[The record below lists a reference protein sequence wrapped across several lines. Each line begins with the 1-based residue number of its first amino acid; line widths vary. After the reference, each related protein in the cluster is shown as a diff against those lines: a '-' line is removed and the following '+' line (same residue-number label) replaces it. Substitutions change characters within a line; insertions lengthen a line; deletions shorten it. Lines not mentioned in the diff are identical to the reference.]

1 MNTHSRPTRT
11 RHHAAIRAAATA
23 IASLLAVP
31 ALSAESYTVDP
42 RHTFPT
48 FEVMHLGYSTQ
59 RGKFTKTSGKIEL
72 DRAAKRGAVD
82 IVIDAAS
89 ISTGEPKLA
98 DHLRSEDFFHV
109 TQHPTISFR
118 STRLHFDG
126 DQLASVDGNLTLRGV
141 TQPVSLTVE
150 HFHCAPHPML
160 KREVCGADATAVIK
174 RSDFGVKYAIPAVAD
189 DVKLVLSIEAIRD

>member
-1 MNTHSRPTRT
+1 MNTHSTPIRT
-11 RHHAAIRAAATA
+11 HHRAAIRAAATA

-31 ALSAESYTVDP
+31 ALGAESYTVDP

-59 RGKFTKTSGKIEL
+59 RGKFTRTSGKIEL

-109 TQHPTISFR
+109 AQHPTISFK

-126 DQLASVDGNLTLRGV
+126 DQLASVDGNLTLRGI